1 VRRLTENKAIE
12 DATIM
17 SVMDPERAG
26 RQPRDTRWVGALANI
41 ESPPGTLA
49 QAAIREEAH
58 DPAS

>member
-1 VRRLTENKAIE
+1 M
-12 DATIM
+12 IM
-17 SVMDPERAG
+17 PVMDPECAADRW
-26 RQPRDTRWVGALANI
+26 PRDTCYEGAPAGI